1 MRRTKEQLIL
11 DLNTALDFYKD
22 NNITV
27 KNCSI
32 KFNIDRHILSNYF
45 KSKGIKI
52 NPNGKQNINS
62 NIFNTI
68 DTEEKAYWLGFIYA
82 DGSVSERGNLTIC
95 LSKKDTE
102 ILEFIKEELNYSG
115 VISSKLINKNEYSL
129 LSIDSKVM
137 VNRLIELGI
146 VPNKSLILD
155 SFQNKIP
162 NEFFNSFLLGYFDG
176 DGSIYKTSTN
186 KYYIQIRGT
195 KNLLEDYNK
204 FLKLDYE
211 IKKYDS
217 TYNLTI
223 GSKSNIIKFISLYEN
238 NNIFLNRKKE
248 KFNSFLKEKC
258 QDKTISS
265 PLT

>member
-1 MRRTKEQLIL
+1 M
-11 DLNTALDFYKD
+11 
-22 NNITV
+22 
-27 KNCSI
+27 
-32 KFNIDRHILSNYF
+32 
-45 KSKGIKI
+45 
-52 NPNGKQNINS
+52 
-62 NIFNTI
+62 
-68 DTEEKAYWLGFIYA
+68 
-82 DGSVSERGNLTIC
+82 
-95 LSKKDTE
+95 
-102 ILEFIKEELNYSG
+102 
-115 VISSKLINKNEYSL
+115 
-129 LSIDSKVM
+129 
-137 VNRLIELGI
+137 
-146 VPNKSLILD
+146 
-155 SFQNKIP
+155 
-162 NEFFNSFLLGYFDG
+162 LGYFDG

-223 GSKSNIIKFISLYEN
+223 GSKSNIIKFISLYKN